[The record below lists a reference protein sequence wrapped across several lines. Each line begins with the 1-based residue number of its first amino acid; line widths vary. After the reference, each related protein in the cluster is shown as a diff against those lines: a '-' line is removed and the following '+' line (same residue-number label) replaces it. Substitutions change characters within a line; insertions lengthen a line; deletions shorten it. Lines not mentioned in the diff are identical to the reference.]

1 MAAGIFVEF
10 DASQHAVVVL
20 LVLRAI
26 LVLPLARMPLLKL
39 YCQRATSVL
48 PSCAGVDTKMWALL
62 RSQGANSDSVSIK
75 WFGTGTSCHVQ
86 AFSNNVIL
94 ASYMI

>member
-1 MAAGIFVEF
+1 MASGMLFEF
-10 DASQHAVVVL
+10 DARNHAVVHL
-20 LVLRAI
+20 LVIGTIR
-26 LVLPLARMPLLKL
+26 VFPLARVPLFKL
-39 YCQRATSVL
+39 QKQGAT
-48 PSCAGVDTKMWALL
+48 GVDTKMWALL